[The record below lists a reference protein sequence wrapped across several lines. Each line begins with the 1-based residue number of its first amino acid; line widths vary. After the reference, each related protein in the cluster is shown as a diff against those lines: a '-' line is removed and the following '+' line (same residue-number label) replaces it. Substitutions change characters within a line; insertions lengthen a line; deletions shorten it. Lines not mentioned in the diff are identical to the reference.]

1 MVERNIAATGF
12 EKCSRLIRGD
22 AFGALS
28 GLRGQKF
35 GLILLDP
42 PYGGE
47 LLNQALRQI
56 AEIDILQTGGII
68 VCESAR
74 EDLIQP
80 LEEPYRVKKQY
91 RYGAIAITTFT
102 RGETK

>member
-1 MVERNIAATGF
+1 MTL
-12 EKCSRLIRGD
+12 CYDLI
-22 AFGALS
+22 F
-28 GLRGQKF
+28 
-35 GLILLDP
+35 LDP
-42 PYGGE
+42 PYGGKI
-47 LLNQALRQI
+47 LKDALFAIERF
-56 AEIDILQTGGII
+56 DILSSNGII

-102 RGETK
+102 REETK